1 MNAYF
6 KVGSYGIAF
15 ASGVFAMWLWHNAS
29 INRIEKNDAV
39 EQTEI
44 VAGQLDAAIN
54 DGKQAGE
61 NSGNY
66 LKEYNDAT
74 VEISALRKRISDG
87 TVRLRVCEAVSATAG
102 VQNSNSSAI
111 AREASSDNARYRED
125 AIRLAERGRELDR
138 WVSSCHSWVNRKD

>member
-6 KVGSYGIAF
+6 KAGSYGIAF
-15 ASGVFAMWLWHNAS
+15 AAGVFAMWLWHNAS

-102 VQNSNSSAI
+102 VQAGNSSA
-111 AREASSDNARYRED
+111 AKDEAEANIARYRED
-125 AIRLAERGRELDR
+125 ALYLTERGKEVDR
-138 WVSSCHSWVNRKD
+138 WINSAHSWINK

>member
-1 MNAYF
+1 MN
-6 KVGSYGIAF
+6 SILIRYGAAF
-15 ASGVFAMWLWHNAS
+15 LAGAFAMWLWHNAS

-44 VAGQLDAAIN
+44 VAGQLYAAIN

-102 VQNSNSSAI
+102 VQAGNSSA
-111 AREASSDNARYRED
+111 AKDEAEANIARYRED
-125 AIRLAERGRELDR
+125 ALYLTERGKEVDR
-138 WVSSCHSWVNRKD
+138 WINSAHSWINK